1 MMAARLRLMQYHA
14 DPGDAG
20 RIRGEDS
27 GGVTILRAKV
37 YGGDEEERDLYGRA
51 MAEVALMVEL
61 LEEWVG
67 TTEPWA
73 WPPSPRLAEETRDL
87 LLKVRKEVE

>member
-1 MMAARLRLMQYHA
+1 MMARLRLMQYHA

-27 GGVTILRAKV
+27 GGLRVLRAKV
-37 YGGDEEERDLYGRA
+37 YGYDAEERDLYGRA
-51 MAEVALMVEL
+51 MASAPVLMDL

-67 TTEPWA
+67 DA
-73 WPPSPRLAEETRDL
+73 VLDGAESNLLQPTRAVLDWI
-87 LLKVRKEVE
+87 RTSNQ